1 VSSFYFY
8 FHIGAIRLT
17 ARVFCLFTGH
27 HAGGGYN
34 SHGYGHGGTMGGG
47 THGGTRGGT
56 QGGGSRGTQGGG
68 GGGSYMVP
76 VTFVA
81 YAEVEIDEDEG
92 YGGD

>member
-1 VSSFYFY
+1 MCFVY
-8 FHIGAIRLT
+8 
-17 ARVFCLFTGH
+17 TGH

-47 THGGTRGGT
+47 THGTHGGTRGGT

-68 GGGSYMVP
+68 AGSYMVP

-92 YGGD
+92 YGSD

>member
-1 VSSFYFY
+1 M
-8 FHIGAIRLT
+8 
-17 ARVFCLFTGH
+17 
-27 HAGGGYN
+27 GGGT
-34 SHGYGHGGTMGGG
+34 HG

-68 GGGSYMVP
+68 GSGSYMVP

>member
-1 VSSFYFY
+1 
-8 FHIGAIRLT
+8 
-17 ARVFCLFTGH
+17 
-27 HAGGGYN
+27 
-34 SHGYGHGGTMGGG
+34 MGGG

-81 YAEVEIDEDEG
+81 YAEVEID
-92 YGGD
+92 

>member
-1 VSSFYFY
+1 
-8 FHIGAIRLT
+8 
-17 ARVFCLFTGH
+17 
-27 HAGGGYN
+27 
-34 SHGYGHGGTMGGG
+34 MGGG

-68 GGGSYMVP
+68 AGSYMVP

-92 YGGD
+92 YGSD

>member
-1 VSSFYFY
+1 M
-8 FHIGAIRLT
+8 
-17 ARVFCLFTGH
+17 
-27 HAGGGYN
+27 GGGTY
-34 SHGYGHGGTMGGG
+34 G

-68 GGGSYMVP
+68 AGSYMVP

>member
-1 VSSFYFY
+1 MY
-8 FHIGAIRLT
+8 
-17 ARVFCLFTGH
+17 TGH

-34 SHGYGHGGTMGGG
+34 SHGYGHGGTMGGGTHG